1 MTRREEIQETI
12 DRIGRRFGLLLTLDY
27 MTGSG
32 YRLGLEQEAG
42 RFVSPRLDPCQLLR
56 WIHGFEEG
64 MDRGF
69 ELGGKANKV
78 GQAIQGVKNGPEGDR
93 LEGEESELREAAR
106 GYLEVRDNPYAII
119 RTLDR
124 ALVRLRAAVEGG

>member
-12 DRIGRRFGLLLTLDY
+12 DRIGRRFGLLLT
-27 MTGSG
+27 
-32 YRLGLEQEAG
+32 Q
-42 RFVSPRLDPCQLLR
+42 
-56 WIHGFEEG
+56 EG

-78 GQAIQGVKNGPEGDR
+78 GQAIQGVKNGPQGDR